1 MYMYIWEILSN
12 LCNRNYE
19 NPPQNS
25 AQGSNFGLSQNSV
38 EVHAPACA
46 VVIYLFTYLFNRFIP
61 MNPAP

>member
-38 EVHAPACA
+38 EVHAPC
-46 VVIYLFTYLFNRFIP
+46 VCCGHLPIYLLV
-61 MNPAP
+61 

>member
-1 MYMYIWEILSN
+1 MYIWEILSN

-38 EVHAPACA
+38 EVHAPC
-46 VVIYLFTYLFNRFIP
+46 VLWSFTYLPTCLIGLFL
-61 MNPAP
+61 